1 MGNNIHVP
9 KRNNSNDYYTNLD
22 DEKIIDLKNNYTII
36 EVDYLDPILVFSKM
50 VKTSFSREYEKKAIV
65 KIMLKYY
72 LNHADKEIYKKTD
85 YLCNETEKVCI
96 CNTHAEDFRRI
107 YDGINYKPNDKYIS
121 WFTVMY
127 KTS

>member
-1 MGNNIHVP
+1 MGNNTHVP
-9 KRNNSNDYYTNLD
+9 KRNNSIDYFTSLD
-22 DEKIIDLKNNYTII
+22 DDKIIDLKNNYTII

-50 VKTSFSREYEKKAIV
+50 VKTPFSREYEKKAAV
-65 KIMLKYY
+65 NIMLKYY

-121 WFTVMY
+121 WF
-127 KTS
+127 SPR

>member
-1 MGNNIHVP
+1 MGNTIHIP
-9 KRNNSNDYYTNLD
+9 KRKNSNDYFTSLD

-50 VKTSFSREYEKKAIV
+50 FNETFTREKEKKAV
-65 KIMLKYY
+65 VDKMLKYY

-107 YDGINYKPNDKYIS
+107 YDGINYKPNEKYIS
-121 WFTVMY
+121 WFTAL
-127 KTS
+127 KK